1 MSLSLTLTRIQ
12 TLNLVLC
19 DTISVEIV
27 TNIVGPNNVLRDY
40 INNPPQ
46 ISLDEPRIILG
57 LLAAGWQ
64 VNIQANLSYVTE
76 IPPHNEWL

>member
-1 MSLSLTLTRIQ
+1 MSLSLTLTWTQ

-40 INNPPQ
+40 INNTPQ

-57 LLAAGWQ
+57 LLAAVWVAG
-64 VNIQANLSYVTE
+64 
-76 IPPHNEWL
+76 